1 MIVSID
7 IWTMLGIGIVAY
19 FFAWACDRAGTVQR
33 LPDLLPWA
41 VLSITLICFGLGYLA
56 GKA

>member
-1 MIVSID
+1 
-7 IWTMLGIGIVAY
+7 MLGIGIVAY